1 MIKIFAA
8 VPVEHPLQTIGGE
21 GLGPFGNLV
30 GLDNPQTA
38 MEKLTGALS
47 AVIGLMTIVAAFWFF
62 ITFITGGIAWI
73 TSGGDKTKLT
83 QAREKLTNAFVGLVI
98 VVAGWAVLALAGQ
111 FFGWENIL
119 MPSSVIEKI
128 RFGTN

>member
-1 MIKIFAA
+1 MILLAENTDLGK
-8 VPVEHPLQTIGGE
+8 IGGIDLNDKS
-21 GLGPFGNLV
+21 LGPFGNLTFT
-30 GLDNPQTA
+30 QTSA

-83 QAREKLTNAFVGLVI
+83 QARDKLTNAFSGLVI

-111 FFGWENIL
+111 FFGWDNIL
-119 MPSSVIEKI
+119 MPNSVIDKI
-128 RFGTN
+128 KFN